1 MKKLIIILL
10 LVASS
15 FELYT
20 SYTERKGLERE
31 LDVATQ
37 ERLEK
42 EKYYE
47 EIITGNKIQNEE
59 TIGLLN
65 ETVLS
70 LNKEIDSLKKK
81 LEQLKK
87 AEAKRVEKQKAEAE
101 RVAQEEIALQ
111 EISIQSNVTNAPVDD
126 NWHKVNRRHVESS
139 NNYNTFTENGY
150 LGAYQFA
157 PVTWNDIAQRHGLN
171 PNDFSPANQDRFADI
186 YATERWGGWAN
197 VPVTGGW

>member
-1 MKKLIIILL
+1 MKRIIIILL

-31 LDVATQ
+31 LNVVTQ
-37 ERLEK
+37 EYLEK
-42 EKYYE
+42 EKHY
-47 EIITGNKIQNEE
+47 KE
-59 TIGLLN
+59 TITRNEVQNQETIDLLD

-70 LNKEIDSLKKK
+70 LNKEVDSLKKK

-87 AEAKRVEKQKAEAE
+87 AEAKRAEKKKAEAE
-101 RVAQEEIALQ
+101 RIAQEEIALS
-111 EISIQSNVTNAPVDD
+111 EISIQSDITNAPSDD

-186 YATERWGGWAN
+186 YAIERWGGWAN